1 MRSVRLLTAALL
13 SVVGLVAV
21 GATTQSA
28 SANSLVMTSTY
39 SSVMKYENFTLS
51 GKVLTPKVRTI
62 KLQYKSGT
70 KWVDKMSK
78 TTFGDGS
85 FYFNTFTGATRYY
98 RYYAP
103 KSGTSAAIVGNTKK
117 ITLVTQKVTAYHT
130 PNPVTYYCDDTTF
143 NGTVNA
149 VVTVTP
155 ARAGRVVR
163 FATPNGVTRTGETDA
178 HGHVVVPFTL
188 TKSIG
193 IYKTAVTADAYNG
206 ASAQSTVTPASVEVK
221 HYYNIIFCST

>member
-117 ITLVTQKVTAYHT
+117 ITLVAQKVTAYIT
-130 PNPVTYYCDDTTF
+130 PNPVVYYCST
-143 NGTVNA
+143 NYVGTVNMVITA
-149 VVTVTP
+149 YP
-155 ARAGRVVR
+155 ARAGRGVT
-163 FATPNGVTRTGETDA
+163 FMTPNGVEENEGSTDA
-178 HGHVVVPFTL
+178 HGHAVVPFAINKQEGT
-188 TKSIG
+188 
-193 IYKTAVTADAYNG
+193 YKVTATVDANNG
-206 ASAQSTVTPASVEVK
+206 ASAASAAPASIVLDQR
-221 HYYNIIFCST
+221 FLLCP